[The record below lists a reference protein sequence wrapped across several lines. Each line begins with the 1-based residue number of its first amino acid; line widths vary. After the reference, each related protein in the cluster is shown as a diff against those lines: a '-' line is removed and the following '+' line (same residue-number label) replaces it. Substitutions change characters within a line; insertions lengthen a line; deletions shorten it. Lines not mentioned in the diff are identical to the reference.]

1 MNLGLKNKMA
11 FQGTVV
17 SNAFIDTY
25 MTAANGE
32 YVKVFLY
39 LLRHEGE
46 EVTVSA
52 IADALDH
59 TEADVK
65 RALAYWEEAGL
76 LEREGDGGRPESRQ
90 SAEKEAAAEVL
101 LQAKGFSEAVVSING
116 DAVDVV
122 VNAAELTDVQRAQ
135 IEDIVKR
142 KTDIAAENIVISTI
156 AQ

>member
-76 LEREGDGGRPESRQ
+76 LEREGDGGRPELRQ
-90 SAEKEAAAEVL
+90 SAG
-101 LQAKGFSEAVVSING
+101 KGSGGGQGCG
-116 DAVDVV
+116 DPRGGKQLRPYGAPF
-122 VNAAELTDVQRAQ
+122 RG
-135 IEDIVKR
+135 
-142 KTDIAAENIVISTI
+142 
-156 AQ
+156 

>member
-52 IADALDH
+52 IADALDLH
-59 TEADVK
+59 DII
-65 RALAYWEEAGL
+65 
-76 LEREGDGGRPESRQ
+76 LEIDNKLGGSRPSGAGGRRRPSGVPPERG
-90 SAEKEAAAEVL
+90 
-101 LQAKGFSEAVVSING
+101 KGSGGGQGCG
-116 DAVDVV
+116 DPRGGKQLRPYGAPF
-122 VNAAELTDVQRAQ
+122 RG
-135 IEDIVKR
+135 
-142 KTDIAAENIVISTI
+142 
-156 AQ
+156 

>member
-39 LLRHEGE
+39 LLRHDGE

-76 LEREGDGGRPESRQ
+76 LEREGDGDRPEPRQ
-90 SAEKEAAAEVL
+90 STEKEAAAARDVEIPEEGDNYDRMERLSGDEEFTAL
-101 LQAKGFSEAVVSING
+101 LYAVQQYLG
-116 DAVDVV
+116 
-122 VNAAELTDVQRAQ
+122 
-135 IEDIVKR
+135 
-142 KTDIAAENIVISTI
+142 KTFTPDRM
-156 AQ
+156 

>member
-39 LLRHEGE
+39 LLRHDGE

-52 IADALDH
+52 IADAPVSYTHLD
-59 TEADVK
+59 VYK
-65 RALAYWEEAGL
+65 RQL
-76 LEREGDGGRPESRQ
+76 
-90 SAEKEAAAEVL
+90 
-101 LQAKGFSEAVVSING
+101 
-116 DAVDVV
+116 
-122 VNAAELTDVQRAQ
+122 
-135 IEDIVKR
+135 
-142 KTDIAAENIVISTI
+142 
-156 AQ
+156 

>member
-76 LEREGDGGRPESRQ
+76 LEREGSGGGQGCGDPRGGKQLRPYGAPFR
-90 SAEKEAAAEVL
+90 
-101 LQAKGFSEAVVSING
+101 G
-116 DAVDVV
+116 
-122 VNAAELTDVQRAQ
+122 
-135 IEDIVKR
+135 
-142 KTDIAAENIVISTI
+142 
-156 AQ
+156 

>member
-17 SNAFIDTY
+17 SNTFIDTY

-52 IADALDH
+52 IADALDLH
-59 TEADVK
+59 DII
-65 RALAYWEEAGL
+65 
-76 LEREGDGGRPESRQ
+76 LEIDNKSKTNRPDRWGHYGIAREPFGAGGRRRPSGAPPERG
-90 SAEKEAAAEVL
+90 
-101 LQAKGFSEAVVSING
+101 KGSGGGQGCG
-116 DAVDVV
+116 DPRGGKQLRPYGAPF
-122 VNAAELTDVQRAQ
+122 RG
-135 IEDIVKR
+135 
-142 KTDIAAENIVISTI
+142 
-156 AQ
+156 

>member
-76 LEREGDGGRPESRQ
+76 LEREGDGGRPELRQ
-90 SAEKEAAAEVL
+90 SAA
-101 LQAKGFSEAVVSING
+101 FVSPSFLEMRFTW
-116 DAVDVV
+116 V
-122 VNAAELTDVQRAQ
+122 
-135 IEDIVKR
+135 
-142 KTDIAAENIVISTI
+142 STTI
-156 AQ
+156 LGTW